1 MAYQYLPD
9 KIKECLGV
17 MIGKAK
23 ADGVLSLKFL
33 FDEQEASLALYPY
46 YSTVAD
52 KVENLLEN
60 PVHALKAYGFIH
72 VVTDQKDSEGGED
85 PVPGLLV
92 ILDSGF
98 EAAWAGGWKAVPVG
112 DA

>member
-9 KIKECLGV
+9 KIKECVGV

-23 ADGVLSLKFL
+23 AEGVLSLRFL
-33 FDEQEASLALYPY
+33 FDEEEASLALYPY

-60 PVHALKAYGFIH
+60 PVHALKAYGFIQ
-72 VVTDQKDSEGGED
+72 VVADQKDGKDDEE
-85 PVPGLLV
+85 PVPGLLI
-92 ILDSGF
+92 ILNAAF
-98 EAAWAGGWKAVPVG
+98 ETAWAGGWKALPPK
-112 DA
+112 DD